1 MATIKDIADR
11 AGVSS
16 ATVSRVLNYDQS
28 LNVTEETRRK
38 IFQVANELQYSKAH
52 RKQPQQKRIAIVQ
65 WVDEA
70 DELSDL
76 YYLSIR
82 MGVEEAAAEQGYSV
96 IRLFHSFGASELKNV
111 AGIVAIGKFG
121 DHQLKELKAYR
132 LPLVIIDD
140 DLLERDINCV
150 VSDFT
155 NAVNQV
161 VDFFISHHIERIG
174 MLRGV
179 EKTSEGNEWPDP
191 RPHVFT
197 TALKRLDLFNPD
209 WVFEGAFNPT
219 SGEAMMDEA
228 LAKLDDH
235 LPQAFFATSDALAI
249 GALKSLRRADIAVPD
264 RVALIGFNDISIA
277 KYLEPPLTTVH
288 VDTEAMGHQA
298 FYRLSQLIEN
308 AVPELAQKITMAT
321 HLIIRESTP
330 Q

>member
-38 IFQVANELQYSKAH
+38 IFQVANELQYAKVH

-82 MGVEEAAAEQGYSV
+82 MGVEEAAAEEGYSV
-96 IRLFHSFGASELKNV
+96 IRLFHSFGANELKNV

-121 DHQLKELKAYR
+121 DHQLKELKGYR

-140 DLLERDINCV
+140 DVLGRDIDCV
-150 VSDFT
+150 VSDFAG
-155 NAVNQV
+155 AVTQV
-161 VDFFISHHIERIG
+161 VDFFISHHLERIG

-179 EKTSEGNEWPDP
+179 EKTSEGNEWADSRP
-191 RPHVFT
+191 RVFT
-197 TALKRLDLFNPD
+197 TALKKLGLYHPE
-209 WVFEGAFNPT
+209 WVFDGAFNPT
-219 SGEAMMDEA
+219 SGEEMMDTA
-228 LAKLDDH
+228 LAQLDDH

-249 GALKSLRRADIAVPD
+249 GALKSLRRADIAVPQ

-298 FYRLSQLIEN
+298 FARLSQLIESSEP
-308 AVPELAQKITMAT
+308 VLAQRLTLAT
-321 HLIIRESTP
+321 HLIIRDTTP
-330 Q
+330 R